1 MDELRK
7 WITEKAELD
16 SNWKFFSSNPLVFTI
31 AHANAS
37 NVKLNLVHG
46 NVLDY
51 QPEAVVS
58 IDQFRLFLVH
68 LFVISILW
76 VHFSNADN
84 WVEGHDVGNNK
95 LTLNEFRLAYR
106 SLTSAQA
113 QEVLTEE
120 QLIADFQLLDKNKDH
135 FVTFREVSIYLSI
148 ALLFCIDSLQHKV
161 STIPMLYE

>member
-7 WITEKAELD
+7 WIAEKAELD

-37 NVKLNLVHG
+37 KVILNLVHG
-46 NVLDY
+46 NVLEY
-51 QPEAVVS
+51 QPETVVS

-76 VHFSNADN
+76 VHFSNADH

-95 LTLNEFRLAYR
+95 LTFDEFRLAYR

-113 QEVLTEE
+113 QETLTEE
-120 QLIADFQLLDKNKDH
+120 QLISDFQLLDKNKDH
-135 FVTFREVSIYLSI
+135 FVTFQEVSIYLLSYYYI
-148 ALLFCIDSLQHKV
+148 V
-161 STIPMLYE
+161 